1 MKETPRSLGL
11 YFALVGVFSTFV
23 SGFGF
28 LASLER
34 FDDSIVSIATSGF
47 LGLSAL
53 LGLAYLYVGVK
64 LKSLLASQPQQPLR
78 LAIVGIVLSLLTFS
92 IFGTLINIYIYYQL
106 KRMATEA
113 VEVTEQRT
121 LN

>member
-11 YFALVGVFSTFV
+11 YFLLVGAISTFFN
-23 SGFGF
+23 GFGF
-28 LASLER
+28 LASLEK
-34 FDDSIVSIATSGF
+34 FDGSLLSAVLIGF

-53 LGLAYLYVGVK
+53 LGLAYLYVGAK
-64 LKSLLASQPQQPLR
+64 LKTLLASRPQQPLR
-78 LAIVGIVLSLLTFS
+78 LAIAGIALSLLTFS
-92 IFGTLINIYIYYQL
+92 IFGTLVNIYIYYQL

-121 LN
+121 LS

>member
-11 YFALVGVFSTFV
+11 YFALVGACSTFV

-34 FDDSIVSIATSGF
+34 FDGSIVSIATSGF

-113 VEVTEQRT
+113 VEVIEQRT